1 MKLTWNKKALITQW
15 LTAQYIKDNYGMKSA
30 QKFLSQIH
38 HLERLLLQNPNIAP
52 IEPLLEGK
60 AIEYR
65 SIAVGDGINRIVYNI
80 DGDFIK
86 IVDIWDMRKSPEN
99 LQGRV

>member
-1 MKLTWNKKALITQW
+1 MKLTWNKRALITQW

-38 HLERLLLQNPNIAP
+38 RTERLLLQNPNIAP

-60 AIEYR
+60 NIEYR
-65 SIAVGDGINRIVYNI
+65 SIAVGDSINRIVYHI
-80 DGDFIK
+80 DGDLIK
-86 IVDIWDMRKSPEN
+86 IVDIWDMRRNPET
-99 LQGRV
+99 LQDRI